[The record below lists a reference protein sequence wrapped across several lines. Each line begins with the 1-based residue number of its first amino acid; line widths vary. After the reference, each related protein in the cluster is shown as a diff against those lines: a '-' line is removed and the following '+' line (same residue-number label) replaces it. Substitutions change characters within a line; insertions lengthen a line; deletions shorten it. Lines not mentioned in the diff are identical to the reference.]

1 MYESINEALKQSFYL
16 NPEIE
21 ELIPKFEEEVLGNRM
36 SSFIAAHQLLDKYF
50 KKQ

>member
-21 ELIPKFEEEVLGNRM
+21 ALIPRYEAEVLSDKI
-36 SSFIAAHQLLDKYF
+36 SSFIAAHELLDKYF
-50 KKQ
+50 GRK